1 MVGEEGV
8 VTKGLEEAG
17 GGGGCDGGEKRE
29 WEEGD
34 VRLYVKASQSGVFSE
49 HAGLRDTEQFLM
61 GLERCWWLGH
71 WRQLNITRHHM
82 MQCVVSHDSLC
93 VH

>member
-29 WEEGD
+29 WEGGT
-34 VRLYVKASQSGVFSE
+34 YVSTSRQAS
-49 HAGLRDTEQFLM
+49 
-61 GLERCWWLGH
+61 LEYSPNML
-71 WRQLNITRHHM
+71 
-82 MQCVVSHDSLC
+82 D
-93 VH
+93 